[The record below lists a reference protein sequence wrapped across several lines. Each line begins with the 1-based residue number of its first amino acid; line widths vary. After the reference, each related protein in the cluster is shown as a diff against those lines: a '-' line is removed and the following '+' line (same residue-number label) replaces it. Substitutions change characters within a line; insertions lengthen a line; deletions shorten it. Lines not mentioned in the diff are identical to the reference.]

1 MIAGGY
7 LSVVYRQRQNFM
19 RDKLQKFDIGVT
31 DYPLLMILNKNQGL
45 GCNEISKT
53 NFINKSLVSKSVSK
67 LIKLGYLMQ
76 KKDPNH
82 RQRINLFLTDKG
94 KGIIPEIRKITVEW
108 EEKVMEDLSTDERK
122 AFYLLMKKMYERSL
136 RSFD

>member
-7 LSVVYRQRQNFM
+7 LSMVYRQRQNFM
-19 RDKLQKFDIGVT
+19 REKLQKFDIGVT
-31 DYPLLMILNKNQGL
+31 DYPILLILDKRKGL

-53 NFINKSLVSKSVSK
+53 YFINKSLVSKSVSK

-82 RQRINLFLTDKG
+82 KQRMNLYLTDRG
-94 KGIIPEIRKITVEW
+94 EEIVPEIRGFTVEW
-108 EEKVMEDLSTDERK
+108 EEKIMTGLSEAERK
-122 AFYLLMKKMYERSL
+122 TFYLLMERMYERSL
-136 RSFD
+136 GSFD